1 MESFAEAEGNP
12 SSCVLPLK
20 PATNRSLLAVKRD
33 DLRGFKKEFSAACN
47 LGLWGKNKT
56 SSIRGG
62 TRSGGQSSWCEDHIQ
77 RLTLHQLIFFDI
89 FV

>member
-1 MESFAEAEGNP
+1 MESYAEAEGYP
-12 SSCVLPLK
+12 SSSVLPFK
-20 PATNRSLLAVKRD
+20 PATNCSLFAVKRD
-33 DLRGFKKEFSAACN
+33 CLSGFKKEVSAAGN
-47 LGLWGKNKT
+47 RGPWGKNKT